1 MSSSLVPHFSDE
13 YRRPVTATQT
23 YKFISSSNIGV
34 LTGLLDCLLIVTS
47 SVLSAIAYH
56 NVALQGAPYLKQ
68 YLGLGCVSALI
79 FISLATARKLYEI
92 HCLSYFLGQTKKIIL
107 PWLVVIAV
115 CTLILFLFKSGANYS
130 RGSLA
135 IFSVIGVSLLIAA
148 RYFISIKLNAALLD
162 GSLSAPRAITIGDS
176 QLLCSLSDIQILQRL
191 GLQEV
196 SRSVLPT
203 AGDSQRDIEIVDDAI
218 EAARMHD
225 VQYILLAL
233 QWSNEKRRDLIS
245 ERLQIL
251 PVPVLLVP
259 DRHTH
264 RLLAQGIRQI
274 GSELAVEL
282 QRAPL
287 SPTELAIKRALDL
300 FLAGAILIAI
310 APVLAVVG
318 LLIKLDSPGPIIFR
332 QRRKGFNGREFA
344 IYKFRT
350 MNVLEDGHE
359 IRQARRNDSR
369 VTRVGRVLRATSI
382 DELPQ
387 LVNVL
392 RGQMSLVGP
401 RPHPVALDNG
411 CSKLI
416 ANYAFRQHV
425 KPGLTGWA
433 QIKGFRGETA
443 KLELMEARVAH
454 DRWYVKNWSIWLDLR
469 IIFRT
474 CFVLLRPH
482 NAY

>member
-1 MSSSLVPHFSDE
+1 MSSSVVPPFADE
-13 YRRPVTATQT
+13 YRHAAAYR
-23 YKFISSSNIGV
+23 YISFENVGP
-34 LTGLLDCLLIVTS
+34 LTGLLDGLLIVAS
-47 SVLSAIAYH
+47 SLISAIAYH
-56 NVALQGAPYLKQ
+56 HVALDGDPHLKQ
-68 YLGLGCVSALI
+68 YFGLGSVSAVI
-79 FISLATARKLYEI
+79 FISLTASRNLYRVHSLI
-92 HCLSYFLGQTKKIIL
+92 YFQAQAKQILL
-107 PWLVVIAV
+107 PWLVVVAV

-135 IFSVIGVSLLIAA
+135 IFTALALGVLIGSRYVISRRL
-148 RYFISIKLNAALLD
+148 KAALRD
-162 GSLSAPRAITIGDS
+162 GSLSAPRAITIGDAEF
-176 QLLCSLSDIQILQRL
+176 LSRLPEIQILRRW
-191 GLQEV
+191 GLREV
-196 SRSVLPT
+196 GRSLLPNG
-203 AGDSQRDIEIVDDAI
+203 GDLQRDIAVVDGAI
-218 EAARMHD
+218 EAARLHN
-225 VQYILLAL
+225 VQFVLLAL
-233 QWSNEKRRDLIS
+233 NWSNEKRRALIS
-245 ERLQIL
+245 ERLQTL
-251 PVPVLLVP
+251 PVPVLLLP
-259 DRHTH
+259 DDHIG

-274 GSELAVEL
+274 GSELAVVV

-287 SPTELAIKRALDL
+287 SNSELAIKRTLDL
-300 FLAGAILIAI
+300 VMAGTILIAA
-310 APVLAVVG
+310 APLLAVVS
-318 LLIKLDSPGPIIFR
+318 LLIKLDSPGPVIFR

-350 MNVLEDGHE
+350 MNVMEDGHQ
-359 IRQARRNDSR
+359 IRQAQRNDGR
-369 VTRVGRVLRATSI
+369 VTRVGRILRTTSI

-443 KLELMEARVAH
+443 KLDLMEERVAH
-454 DRWYVKNWSIWLDLR
+454 DFWYIKNWSIWLDLR
-469 IIFRT
+469 IIIRT
-474 CFVLLRPH
+474 CFVLLRPQ